1 MNEESQTEPHDG
13 QPIETAGAPF
23 QVANAAV
30 VMLHGRGD
38 SPKQFLRLADEFHH
52 RGVVYLAPEA
62 AGRAWFPG
70 PIEEAASEKEPWLS
84 SAFRLV
90 DRTLDVAADA
100 GITPERVV
108 FLGFSQGG
116 SLAAEYVAAHPQRYG
131 GLAVLAG
138 SLFGQNPAETDHE
151 GSLDG
156 TPVFL
161 GCGAD
166 DPYISGERIR
176 GSAATFHRLGGDV
189 TDFVYDGLGH
199 AINDGEIHEID
210 RLVASGTATGEAT
223 RDEGNE

>member
-1 MNEESQTEPHDG
+1 MSGGDRGGPHDG

-23 QVANAAV
+23 QVADAAV
-30 VMLHGRGD
+30 VVLHGRGD

-52 RGVVYLAPEA
+52 RGVLYLAPEA

-70 PIEEAASEKEPWLS
+70 PVDEAATAKEPWLS

-100 GITPERVV
+100 GVPPERVV
-108 FLGFSQGG
+108 FVGFSQGA
-116 SLAAEYVAAHPQRYG
+116 SLAAEYVASHPRRYG

-138 SLFGQNPAETDHE
+138 SLFGQDAAETDHD
-151 GSLDG
+151 GSLDE

-166 DPYISGERIR
+166 DPHVATERVR
-176 GSAATFHRLGGDV
+176 GSAATFRRLGGEV
-189 TDFVYDGLGH
+189 TDRVYDDLGH
-199 AINDGEIHEID
+199 VINDDEIREVD
-210 RLVASGTATGEAT
+210 RLVASVTVTE
-223 RDEGNE
+223 DDD

>member
-1 MNEESQTEPHDG
+1 MSEGNRTGPHDG

-23 QVANAAV
+23 QVADAAV

-38 SPKQFLRLADEFHH
+38 SPKQFLRLTEEFHH
-52 RGVVYLAPEA
+52 RGMLYLAPEA

-70 PIEEAASEKEPWLS
+70 PVDEAASEKEPWLS

-90 DRTLDVAADA
+90 DRTLNVADDA
-100 GITPERVV
+100 GIPRERVV
-108 FLGFSQGG
+108 FVGFSQGA
-116 SLAAEYVAAHPQRYG
+116 SLAAEYVASNPRRYG

-138 SLFGQNPAETDHE
+138 SLFGQNAAETDHS

-166 DPYISGERIR
+166 DPHVAAERVH
-176 GSAATFHRLGGDV
+176 GSAATFHGLGADV
-189 TDFVYDGLGH
+189 TDRVYDGLGH
-199 AINDGEIHEID
+199 AINDDEIHEID
-210 RLVASGTATGEAT
+210 RLVGSIVATGEQA
-223 RDEGNE
+223 